1 MHMKGEWCY
10 FKNYFKKDFCDEI
23 IENALTVEPQDGIIN
38 YSDGGPERAD
48 VSSRRCKVRFLTP
61 SDWKFSRL
69 FDELWKTQIVANKD
83 FFNVH
88 VSKLDFVQ
96 FTEYDESYMGEY
108 KDHQDVIW
116 LNDTQYHRKL
126 SCVIN
131 LSESNSY
138 EGGDLEMIDVA
149 NQPHYPDIR
158 TQGTIFYFLPFYY
171 HRVTPV
177 IRGKRYSLVAW
188 FEGPKWR

>member
-10 FKNYFKKDFCDEI
+10 FNKYFKKDFCDEI
-23 IENALTVEPQDGIIN
+23 IENALTIEPQDGLVN
-38 YSDGGPERAD
+38 FSDGNGEIPD
-48 VSSRRCKVRFLTP
+48 DSTRRCKVRFI
-61 SDWKFSRL
+61 SSNDWRFTKL
-69 FDELWKTQIVANKD
+69 FDEMWKTQLIANRE

-88 VSKLDFVQ
+88 VTKLDAIQ
-96 FTEYDESYMGEY
+96 FTEYDESYRGEY
-108 KDHQDVIW
+108 KEHQDVIW
-116 LNDTQYHRKL
+116 LNSTEYHRKL

-131 LSESNSY
+131 LSDPDSY
-138 EGGDLEMIDVA
+138 VGGDFEMTDVG

-158 TQGTIFYFLPFYY
+158 QMGTVFYFPSFFR

-188 FEGPKWR
+188 FDGPKWR